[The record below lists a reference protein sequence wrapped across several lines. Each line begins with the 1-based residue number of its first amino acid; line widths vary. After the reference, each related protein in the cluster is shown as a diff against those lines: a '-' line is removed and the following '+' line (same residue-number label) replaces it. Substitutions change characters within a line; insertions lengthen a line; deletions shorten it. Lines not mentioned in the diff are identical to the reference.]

1 MVKLQSDIDEAI
13 AELKRLSLENLRL
26 RWRTTFAKTTPMNL
40 PRHLLVYMIGYRL
53 QADLHGDLGK
63 DEKRYLDTVGKAVVQ
78 DPAAEISS
86 PGTDRKGFKIGTLL
100 VREHDGVLHKVTVIP
115 EGFLWGD
122 RSYASLSAVAK
133 AITGTNWNGRRFFGL
148 PLDGERP

>member
-1 MVKLQSDIDEAI
+1 MVELQSDIDDAI
-13 AELKRLSLENLRL
+13 AELKQMSLEDLRL

-40 PRHLLVYMIGYRL
+40 PRHLLVYMIAYRL

-63 DEKRYLDTVGKAVVQ
+63 DPKRYLDTVGKTVGQ
-78 DPAAEISS
+78 DPAAEISN
-86 PGTDRKGFKIGTLL
+86 PGTDRKGFKVGTLL
-100 VREHDGVLHKVTVIP
+100 VREHDSVQHRVTVTP

-122 RSYASLSAVAK
+122 RTYASLSAVAK

-148 PLDGERP
+148 PLDGDRS

>member
-1 MVKLQSDIDEAI
+1 MAALQPDVHESI
-13 AELKRLSLENLRL
+13 AELKQLSLEGLRL

-40 PRHLLVYMIGYRL
+40 PRHLLIYMIAYRL

-63 DEKRYLDTVGKAVVQ
+63 DQKRYLDTVGKMAGL
-78 DPAAEISS
+78 DPSAEISNR
-86 PGTDRKGFKIGTLL
+86 GADRKPFKTGTLL
-100 VREHDGVLHKVTVIP
+100 VREHDGVQHRVTVTP

-122 RSYASLSAVAK
+122 RTYASLSAVAR

-148 PLDGERP
+148 PLDETRP

>member
-1 MVKLQSDIDEAI
+1 MEELQSDIEDAI
-13 AELKRLSLENLRL
+13 AELKQLSLEDLRL

-40 PRHLLVYMIGYRL
+40 PRHLLAYMIAYRL

-63 DEKRYLDTVGKAVVQ
+63 DQKRYLDNVGKTVVQ
-78 DPAAEISS
+78 DPGAEISN
-86 PGTDRKGFKIGTLL
+86 PDAERKGFKIGTLL
-100 VREHDGVLHKVTVIP
+100 VREHEGVQHRVTVTP

-122 RSYASLSAVAK
+122 RTYTSLSAVAK

-148 PLDGERP
+148 PMDGERS

>member
-1 MVKLQSDIDEAI
+1 MGELHSDIEDAI
-13 AELKRLSLENLRL
+13 AQLKQLGLEDVRL

-40 PRHLLVYMIGYRL
+40 PRHLLVYMIAYRL

-63 DEKRYLDTVGKAVVQ
+63 DQKRYLDTVGKTVVQ
-78 DPAAEISS
+78 DPAAGISNS
-86 PGTDRKGFKIGTLL
+86 GAERKTLKTGTLL
-100 VREHDGVLHKVTVIP
+100 VREHEGVQHRVTVTP

-122 RSYASLSAVAK
+122 RTYTSLSAVAK

-148 PLDGERP
+148 PLEGGRS